1 MRIVVSDRN
10 VTAAFFERQAALTIR
25 EYYIVG
31 NPSSVLPAKPEKG
44 KGLGRWS
51 LKLSTV
57 D

>member
-25 EYYIVG
+25 EYYKVG